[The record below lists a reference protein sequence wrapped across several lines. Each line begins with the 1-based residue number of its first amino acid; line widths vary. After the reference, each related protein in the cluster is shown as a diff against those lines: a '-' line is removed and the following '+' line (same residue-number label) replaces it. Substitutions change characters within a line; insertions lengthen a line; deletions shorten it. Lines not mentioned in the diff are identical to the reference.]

1 MENASLDLK
10 SEREKRNISLDKIAA
25 ETRISL
31 RYLQSI
37 EEGRFKDLP
46 GGVYNRAFIKAYCES
61 LNLDPEQVLKQYDA
75 LQTAP
80 SQEKRPQTIIPS
92 SEPDTF
98 SRKVSV
104 IVWVLI
110 LVAAISGTY
119 LGRGWIAETFSSYF
133 SQKKAEEIPVTVEN
147 PQAVKSPRTE
157 ADLQVSVPSADALS
171 EKPAFQDIPP
181 QVTENAVGD
190 QTTLE
195 TPPLSLAVPE
205 EIKPSRATIRLEL
218 SAIESC
224 WISATIDNAPSLAKT
239 LRPGETELL
248 FADKSARIRIG
259 NAGGIRV
266 KINDVPTK
274 PLGRTGEIITMD
286 INPDNTKQF
295 TE

>member
-10 SEREKRNISLDKIAA
+10 SEREKRNISLDRIAA

-37 EEGRFKDLP
+37 EEGRFNDLP

-75 LQTAP
+75 LQTVLSP
-80 SQEKRPQTIIPS
+80 EKRPKIIIPS

-98 SRKVSV
+98 SRRVPV
-104 IVWVLI
+104 IIWGLI
-110 LVAAISGTY
+110 LVAAVLGAY
-119 LGRGWIAETFSSYF
+119 FGRGWIAETFSSYF
-133 SQKKAEEIPVTVEN
+133 SQGETEEIPVSVEN
-147 PQAVKSPRTE
+147 TRAVESPLTG
-157 ADLQVSVPSADALS
+157 ADMPIPGSSADPLS
-171 EKPAFQDIPP
+171 EEPAFQNIQP
-181 QVTENAVGD
+181 QLSENAIGD
-190 QTTLE
+190 QPTVE
-195 TPPLSLAVPE
+195 TIPLSIAVPE
-205 EIKPSRATIRLEL
+205 EIRPSGAAIRMEL
-218 SAIESC
+218 SAVESC
-224 WISATIDNAPSLAKT
+224 WIRTTIDNAPPVEKT

-248 FADKSARIRIG
+248 FADKSARIKIG

-274 PLGRTGEIITMD
+274 PLGRTGEIVTMD

-295 TE
+295 ME